1 MHGTHPF
8 GRKWRGV
15 LVAMALVGLFAGA
28 SSAWAAGGPL
38 GIDHRISYDNS
49 GIWKRTRQKQIFVLA
64 ALTTVGGALWQ
75 GSQDRLGRTFWQST
89 DALMLGGVS
98 AFVLKRVFQ
107 RPRPSQQNDP
117 NLWFQG
123 CCGNNSFPS
132 GEVTGMAAMVTP
144 FVLEY
149 HQDHPWVWALEALP
163 LYDSIAR
170 MKAWGHWQTD
180 VLAGWA
186 LGTALGWYTH
196 SRKIPLLITVLPHG
210 FAVGLHVDF

>member
-1 MHGTHPF
+1 MNTFAKPSLIF
-8 GRKWRGV
+8 AAALIV
-15 LVAMALVGLFAGA
+15 VFSLPCNAM
-28 SSAWAAGGPL
+28 AAGGPL
-38 GIDHRISYDNS
+38 GIDHRLHYDNS
-49 GIWKRTRQKQIFVLA
+49 GIWNRTRQKQIFVLT

-75 GSQDRLGRTFWQST
+75 GSKDRLGRTFWQST
-89 DALMLGGVS
+89 DALALGAVGS
-98 AFVLKRVFQ
+98 FTLKRIFQ

-149 HQDHPWVWALEALP
+149 HKDHPWVWALEALP

-170 MKAWGHWQTD
+170 MKTWGHWQTD

-186 LGTALGWYTH
+186 LGTAIGWYTH
-196 SRKIPLLITVLPHG
+196 SRKTPLLITILPHG
-210 FAVGLHVDF
+210 FAVGLHVRF